1 MENSIGHVFL
11 TTPATEKIISEMN
24 RAVDKNEWI
33 ALFGDYGTGKT
44 EIKNYL
50 ISEWERRK
58 DRFCVIQF
66 PTFRANNSR
75 VNKIMKWML
84 EQLTPDA
91 HIPADIELKAER
103 LRTALMRAHNA
114 KRRVVLVLEDVGS
127 IHEHTFRELKKIHE
141 LTGLSQKNLFS
152 ILMFGNESRV
162 TSRVLRG
169 DEIGLRCRSLYTP
182 ELTDAEMITFAEK
195 RFGLSFP
202 QGREGQQVRGYF
214 VRNVKRTPLAIKSV
228 SERLFMLKGFTGEV
242 SMSSLIK
249 SRVME
254 AKLIKEQTAKY
265 GITSL
270 DIQAELS
277 KQGKRVSDSTIRH
290 VLNDKPGYKDDL
302 AAEILGAAENLV
314 QKAESK
320 RGTEK
325 AVNS

>member
-1 MENSIGHVFL
+1 MEETGHVFL
-11 TTPATEKIISEMN
+11 TTPATEKIMN
-24 RAVDKNEWI
+24 EINRSVDKNEWV

-50 ISEWERRK
+50 ISEWERKK
-58 DRFCVIQF
+58 DRYCVIQF
-66 PTFRANNSR
+66 PTFRSNASR

-103 LRTALMRAHNA
+103 LRTALMRAHNS
-114 KRRVVLVLEDVGS
+114 KRKVILVLEDVGS
-127 IHEHTFRELKKIHE
+127 IHEHTFREMKKVHE

-162 TSRVLRG
+162 TRSVLRG

-195 RFGLSFP
+195 RFGLTFP
-202 QGREGQQVRGYF
+202 KGRDGQQVKGYF
-214 VRNVKRTPLAIKSV
+214 MRNIKRTPLAIKAV
-228 SERLFMLKGFTGEV
+228 SERLYMLKGFTGEV
-242 SMSSLIK
+242 TMSSLIK
-249 SRVME
+249 SKVME
-254 AKLIKEQTAKY
+254 AKLIKDRTAKY
-265 GITSL
+265 GITST

-277 KQGKRVSDSTIRH
+277 KQGIRTNDSTIRH

-302 AAEILGAAENLV
+302 VADIMGAAERLI
-314 QKAESK
+314 QKAETNSN
-320 RGTEK
+320 EK
-325 AVNS
+325 VANS